1 MIYKIFHSVILIVLC
16 FSLEAQVPFM
26 VVGIQ
31 ETVDTIS
38 LDADDW
44 TIITD
49 DSPGSIATTF
59 GDLYCQLQ
67 QPPETCNSSYDATLK
82 VRYDH
87 GSVGDSVILYL
98 EWNTDIIQGSLI
110 NEVKIYDGT
119 DVEFS
124 KDAGDD
130 SDYMTPQYDTVRYK
144 AENQYL
150 YMEAYTNIMSS
161 FGTCNNNVKIE
172 ITQGL
177 IK

>member
-1 MIYKIFHSVILIVLC
+1 MRSIIYILLFL
-16 FSLEAQVPFM
+16 FSTLNAQVPFM
-26 VVGIQ
+26 LVSIDDA
-31 ETVDTIS
+31 VDTIS

-59 GDLYCQLQ
+59 GDLYCQIWEL
-67 QPPETCNSSYDATLK
+67 PETCNSSYDATLK

-87 GSVGDSVILYL
+87 ESVGDSVILYL
-98 EWNTDIIQGSLI
+98 EWNTDVIQGAI
-110 NEVKIYDGT
+110 TNQVKIYDGG

-124 KDAGDD
+124 KNEGDD
-130 SDYMTPQYDTVRYK
+130 GDYTVVKYDTVRYK
-144 AENQYL
+144 AESQYL
-150 YMEAYTNIMSS
+150 YMEAYTNVMGSS
-161 FGTCNNNVKIE
+161 GTCDNYVKIE